1 MQQVKT
7 NELPQILTDNEWVIA
22 YISAPWCKVC
32 EINKEVI
39 EEVISETPD
48 VKIVNVLATDPEN
61 ELVLRQVDL
70 ESLPY
75 YAVFHAKKGL
85 PEEPM
90 TCFVGGDS
98 GGGKELPMQIIGM
111 VRQFV
116 ASGAGVQ

>member
-22 YISAPWCKVC
+22 YISAPWCKAC
-32 EINKEVI
+32 ESNKEVI

-61 ELVLRQVDL
+61 EAVLKDIGL

-75 YAVFHAKKGL
+75 FAVYHSKKGD
-85 PEEPM
+85 PKEPQSCM
-90 TCFVGGDS
+90 AGGDS
-98 GGGKELPMQIIGM
+98 GGGKELPMQIISM
-111 VRQFV
+111 IRQFR
-116 ASGAGVQ
+116 AQGVQ